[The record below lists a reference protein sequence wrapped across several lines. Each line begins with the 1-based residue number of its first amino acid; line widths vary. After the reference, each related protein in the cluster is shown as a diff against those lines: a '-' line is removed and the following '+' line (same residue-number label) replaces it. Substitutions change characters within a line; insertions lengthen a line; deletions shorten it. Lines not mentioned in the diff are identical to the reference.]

1 MLNIVLY
8 QPEMP
13 ANVGNIIRTAVAL
26 NAKLHIIGPIVFSL
40 DEKSLKRAGL
50 DYISSSDLHYY
61 ASLEDFNKEHHESN
75 FVYVTR
81 YSKNIYS
88 EYKYGRYDEN
98 IFCVFG
104 NESHGLPLTLLKDN
118 VDKTVRIPM
127 VANARSLNLANCV
140 AIVSY
145 EIMRQ
150 QGFFNLATSEVIKGE
165 DFL

>member
-1 MLNIVLY
+1 
-8 QPEMP
+8 MP

-26 NAKLHIIGPIVFSL
+26 NAKLHIIGPLVFSL

-61 ASLEDFNKEHHESN
+61 PTFDDFKAEHHDGS

-88 EYKYGRYDEN
+88 EYKYGRFDEN
-98 IFCVFG
+98 IYCVFG
-104 NESHGLPLTLLKDN
+104 NESHGLPLTLLKEN
-118 VDKTVRIPM
+118 GENTIRIPM
-127 VANARSLNLANCV
+127 VANARSLNLSNSV
-140 AIVSY
+140 AIVGY

-150 QGFFNLATSEVIKGE
+150 QGFFNLATSEIIKGE

>member
-1 MLNIVLY
+1 M
-8 QPEMP
+8 
-13 ANVGNIIRTAVAL
+13 
-26 NAKLHIIGPIVFSL
+26 KLI
-40 DEKSLKRAGL
+40 
-50 DYISSSDLHYY
+50 
-61 ASLEDFNKEHHESN
+61 

-165 DFL
+165 DFFINVLYYF